1 MSYQLRLYDTNLI
14 DFDVIEN
21 LSKPILK
28 INWIND
34 KKRELMPLGMEV
46 SADGLSSWI
55 SHRGIPR
62 NRAYVSSF
70 LAKCGLNS
78 NRPMDVILACRGLSL
93 NDSYW
98 VSTSDDDRS
107 YDSINLYENK
117 ISRVLAR
124 VAFTGYGS
132 SERSSLDSSPEFTTN
147 GMLPKCW
154 RRENGKIYLYK
165 GGTSGA
171 SNTGNEPYSE
181 LYAYYIGTRMGMDVV
196 PYHLSKWKGTLC
208 SVCELFTDI
217 DTAFVPIGRLIKNGG
232 MDDVKKYYESLGPE
246 YVKRLNEMIVFDAII
261 CNTDRHFGNFG
272 VLVNSHTNEIISP
285 APLFDHGNSL
295 FNMAGNYWDSK
306 EELQEYV
313 DTLKPRVYED
323 FIEEARLVMDN
334 NFREKVRHILNIE
347 IGRIGKYNYS
357 KEKRNLLESQIMNR
371 AKLLL

>member
-334 NFREKVRHILNIE
+334 NLREKVRHILNIE
-347 IGRIGKYNYS
+347 IYRIGKYNYS
-357 KEKRNLLESQIMNR
+357 KEKRNLLESQITNR

>member
-272 VLVNSHTNEIISP
+272 VLVNSRTNEIISP

-323 FIEEARLVMDN
+323 FIEEARLAMDN
-334 NFREKVRHILNIE
+334 NLREKVRHILNIE
-347 IGRIGKYNYS
+347 VGRIGKYNYS
-357 KEKRNLLESQIMNR
+357 KEKRNLLESQITNR